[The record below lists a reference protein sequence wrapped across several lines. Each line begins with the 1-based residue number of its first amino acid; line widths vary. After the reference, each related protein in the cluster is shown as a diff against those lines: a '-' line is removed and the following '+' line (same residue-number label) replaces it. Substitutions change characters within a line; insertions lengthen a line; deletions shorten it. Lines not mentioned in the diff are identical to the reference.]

1 MIRSIYEGAESR
13 PAVSLD
19 ALAAAASLTPAER
32 FFVEMVIE
40 RPGLRSTLME
50 VVDSVS
56 DDVDITK

>member
-13 PAVSLD
+13 PVVSLD

-32 FFVEMVIE
+32 IFVEMVIE